1 MSTDPSRRLAAIL
14 LLGGG
19 MVVGATIF
27 AIVVTKILVD
37 AGLSV
42 RPADAAMLDDLIP
55 LLPLIGG
62 FAATSL
68 IAAVGLLLGRAWAD
82 GLAVVTASV
91 AVAIGTVGL
100 LLIALGADPF
110 ASTVTSR
117 STADGFGIVGLYTVV
132 YLAVFALVAGAER
145 PGRVSAGAA
154 A

>member
-1 MSTDPSRRLAAIL
+1 MSIDPSRVLAAIL

-19 MVVGATIF
+19 IVVGVTIF

-37 AGLSV
+37 AGVPV

-55 LLPLIGG
+55 LLPLVGG
-62 FAATSL
+62 FAATSV
-68 IAAVGLLLGRAWAD
+68 IAAVGLLLGRAWAE

-91 AVAIGTVGL
+91 ALAIGAVGL

-132 YLAVFALVAGAER
+132 YLAVFALVAGPDR

>member
-1 MSTDPSRRLAAIL
+1 MSIHPSRVLATIL

-19 MVVGATIF
+19 FVVGVAAL
-27 AIVVTKILVD
+27 AIVVTRILVD
-37 AGLSV
+37 AGLPV
-42 RPADAAMLDDLIP
+42 RPADAAMLNDLIP

-62 FAATSL
+62 FAAASA

-82 GLAVVTASV
+82 SVAVVTAGV
-91 AVAIGTVGL
+91 AVAIGAVGL

-117 STADGFGIVGLYTVV
+117 STADGFGIVGLYTVA
-132 YLAVFALVAGAER
+132 YLAVVALVGGADR